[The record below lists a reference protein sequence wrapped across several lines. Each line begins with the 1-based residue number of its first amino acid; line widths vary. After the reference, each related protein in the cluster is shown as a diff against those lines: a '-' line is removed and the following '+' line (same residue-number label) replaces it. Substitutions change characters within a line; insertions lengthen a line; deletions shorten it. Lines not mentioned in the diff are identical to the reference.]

1 MKFAFKIAKRYLSS
15 RKEKSFV
22 QKISNIC
29 IITVAVSI
37 AVPILVLSVFGGF
50 HKNVGN
56 KIIAVESDIRIR
68 PPYIDFTNYDEVSEF
83 IENHPDLQGMV
94 EDVVPY
100 FTAYGI
106 IKHLD
111 KRLSVQL
118 LAVPDEFYETNPYY
132 REEMVNYR
140 TARPELPELDEGEI
154 FLGRKLINDILGAAS
169 RDVSVYVPISLNS
182 LNVNI
187 QEEEFEIAGAFI
199 SGYNK
204 YEASLG
210 IMRLEDVP
218 DSFGIED
225 FATGLMVYLKN
236 HDRYNTVINK
246 LKRIPELAD
255 YEFTATQEEGLFIDF
270 NREKGLMRSAL
281 IILVLAS
288 FMTIYITL
296 NVVVLDKQKEI
307 GIMKTFGVDPPTIS
321 RIFIVE
327 GFLIGIIGAFIGVTI
342 GMFMAVHLADII
354 KAYEWIA
361 SQFTCTLFSRDLP
374 FYKWFGVYGDC
385 KVELIPDNTFYI
397 TNMPSDPQL
406 TDVLIQTMGA
416 ITAAVLAAYFP
427 SARASKQ
434 KPIETLTKK

>member
-1 MKFAFKIAKRYLSS
+1 MQI
-15 RKEKSFV
+15 
-22 QKISNIC
+22 
-29 IITVAVSI
+29 
-37 AVPILVLSVFGGF
+37 
-50 HKNVGN
+50 
-56 KIIAVESDIRIR
+56 
-68 PPYIDFTNYDEVSEF
+68 
-83 IENHPDLQGMV
+83 
-94 EDVVPY
+94 
-100 FTAYGI
+100 
-106 IKHLD
+106 
-111 KRLSVQL
+111 

-140 TARPELPELDEGEI
+140 TARPELPELGEGQI
-154 FLGRKLINDILGAAS
+154 ILGRKLINDILGAAS
-169 RDVSVYVPISLNS
+169 RDVSIYVPISLNS

-187 QEEEFEIAGAFI
+187 QEEKFELAGAFI

-204 YEASLG
+204 FEASLG

-218 DSFGIED
+218 ESFGIED

-236 HDRYNTVINK
+236 PDRYNTVIGRME
-246 LKRIPELAD
+246 RISALD
-255 YEFTATQEEGLFIDF
+255 GYTFRATKEEGLFIDF
-270 NREKGLMRSAL
+270 KREKGLMRSAL

-307 GIMKTFGVDPPTIS
+307 GIMKTYGVDPHTVS
-321 RIFIVE
+321 RIFIIE
-327 GFLIGIIGAFIGVTI
+327 GFLIGVIGAFIGVTL

-354 KAYEWIA
+354 KAFEWIA
-361 SQFTCTLFSRDLP
+361 SQISCNFYSRDLP
-374 FYKWFGVYGDC
+374 FYKWFELYGDC
-385 KVELIPDNTFYI
+385 RVVVIPDNTFYI